1 MKRVKNVISV
11 ILAVLILFSSFICVF
26 ATETKELTKAEQ
38 IVEVARAEY
47 GYYGEGSNKFAEWY
61 YGVPSTAAWCAIF
74 ISWCA
79 NEVGVLGSAI
89 PKKALCSDM
98 LLWFKNKGVY
108 HDVKSDYVPQKG
120 DVIFFDTDG
129 SGVTHHVEFVAEDGF
144 ITDENGTV
152 YVRCIGG
159 NTSDLDFNGLDHVTE
174 RDRAL
179 NDSRAVV
186 MGYAHP
192 DYAKEKSNDFNS
204 FIEAIRDFFNQILAF
219 FRSLFS

>member
-1 MKRVKNVISV
+1 MKCIRNVIS
-11 ILAVLILFSSFICVF
+11 IIISDLILFSSFFCVF
-26 ATETKELTKAEQ
+26 ATESKELTKAEQ
-38 IVEVARAEY
+38 IVEVARAEL
-47 GYYGEGSNKFAEWY
+47 GYYGEGSNEFAEWY

-79 NEVGVLGSAI
+79 NEVDVLGSAI
-89 PKKALCSDM
+89 PKRALCSDM
-98 LLWFKNKGVY
+98 MLWFKNKGVY
-108 HDVKSDYVPQKG
+108 HAVNSDYVPQKG
-120 DVIFFDTDG
+120 DIIFFDTDG

-174 RDRAL
+174 RNRAL
-179 NDSRAVV
+179 DDSRAVV

-192 DYAKEKSNDFNS
+192 DYEGTNQNTSKS
-204 FIEAIRDFFNQILAF
+204 FIEQLRDFFNQILEF
-219 FRSLFS
+219 FRSLFL